1 MNEREYIEQV
11 KNMSNTSEPSAK
23 RYAAQLRAG
32 SKLTVQ
38 LQTDGI
44 LSPGTGPLDLSQE
57 DYCVLKK
64 LNRWQ
69 ALQNLDSRQR
79 AAIKL
84 LLEILDEVPFK
95 KEEAIRIEQAEA
107 RAFAEIADESDD
119 TQGFPAVHGVQTLK
133 KPRLIEAPGTDKRVE
148 PPVSLYGLLLELNR
162 RGTRKQRS
170 ASAYTDMMR
179 ALLQD
184 HSYTW
189 SSDQTES
196 DLRRWGRRYNDI
208 VKMIRSNLQDAE
220 QRQYIIEDMS
230 YALKQL
236 TEYEDQIS
244 SPLSCTIAAACIK
257 VEETAAEWYKDYPML
272 AAAYSRSR
280 ARVLLRQLASMDTGI
295 GKHLYSGMSDEDLSA
310 KLVDLFEAAM
320 DVAEDGYP
328 EAVNLKEQVD
338 VLNPEA
344 ADLLAVLGSGF
355 PIQSSMLEDME
366 LKELLLQLTEPGI
379 LIPWKKSLLL
389 AEGLEDM
396 PLTRLAD
403 GNGQMKE
410 GAAAELFWKL
420 LRKTYVVET
429 VDAAGEDVLRHLE
442 ELADCLQDGLE
453 RQEILEY
460 IVKYYWTPLDT
471 YNQKKEIVL
480 LEHLLKWWEKYPDT
494 LGRVLCG
501 LISKDGFNEELLILL
516 DFEEELF
523 EGVLQSRLAQT
534 CLELAQSS
542 GDHTG
547 YWSSCAANEARKAL
561 TLLETS
567 EEPGYRVRTQLIL
580 ALALA
585 LQGNQEAERDAGTW
599 PYTAKTLAE
608 EYLLPCLILLNEAEA
623 ELKECWLT
631 GEARTALEEIFA
643 EKAQECHKLLTGEDS
658 ALARC
663 LREQDHDFSAENWC
677 SPDWVASEGLQRLT
691 EHDLFQVMHRQ
702 SEPAKLFLPWYCNTF
717 DSTLACGPECTQE
730 LTEASFLNILLSGQ
744 KVVLAANQMTD
755 NEKLWNMAEIPAF
768 LWCLKNGYVSASLF
782 GSLKSLGDYVS
793 GRMKA
798 DSNFIWSSLPEEFQ
812 KPELRD
818 GAGRFLT
825 GQIPASYL
833 PEEHREKL
841 TRMRDAIRL
850 MDENMPAT
858 WMNYYH
864 QQNDAY
870 TRQRRIP
877 AMIPLEQRIA
887 DYYSKDREI
896 SHYDEMRQLNAIL
909 IRSRRGLNRSDYR
922 KMLWAIRDEDFAGLE
937 GWSLSPAELEQ
948 AGLDVS
954 YLASER
960 KDMLQEMIYVI
971 DDCQNRMLGER
982 ISTNQYYVYSEA
994 AAHIV
999 PEWQSGPVNSG
1010 GRALYR
1016 QAEKNIRSQ
1025 GGLLGWEQIPERM
1038 TEIQRLADENP
1049 NMDAEKLCRRLAVRG
1064 LYEYD
1069 IFGMNSGMR
1078 LKNLSF
1084 RASTGKAVSRE
1095 YTEGEGNLH
1104 QVERD
1109 LTVDK

>member
-1 MNEREYIEQV
+1 
-11 KNMSNTSEPSAK
+11 MSNTSEQSAK

-44 LSPGTGPLDLSQE
+44 LGPGTGPLDLSEADQ
-57 DYCVLKK
+57 DVLKK

-84 LLEILDEVPFK
+84 LLEILDEIPLK
-95 KEEAIRIEQAEA
+95 KEEALRIEQAEA
-107 RAFAEIADESDD
+107 RAFAESAEEGDNQQD
-119 TQGFPAVHGVQTLK
+119 FPAVHGVQTLK

-170 ASAYTDMMR
+170 ASSYTDMMR
-179 ALLQD
+179 ALLQN

-189 SSDQTES
+189 SSEQTES

-208 VKMIRSNLQDAE
+208 VKIIRSNLQDEE

-244 SPLSCTIAAACIK
+244 SPLSCTVAAACEK
-257 VEETAAEWYKDYPML
+257 VEETAAEWYKDYPLL

-280 ARVLLRQLASMDTGI
+280 ARILLRQLASMDTGI
-295 GKHLYSGMSDEDLSA
+295 GKHLYSGMSDEDLAA
-310 KLVDLFEAAM
+310 KLVELFEAAL
-320 DVAEDGYP
+320 DVADDCYP
-328 EAVNLKEQVD
+328 EAVDMKEQTGA
-338 VLNPEA
+338 LNPDA
-344 ADLLAVLGSGF
+344 ADLLAVVSCGF
-355 PIQSSMLEDME
+355 PVQVSMLEDMK
-366 LKELLLQLTEPGI
+366 LKELLLQLAEPGI

-389 AEGLEDM
+389 AENLEDM

-429 VDAAGEDVLRHLE
+429 VDAAGEEVLLHLE
-442 ELADCLQDGLE
+442 ELADCLQDGPE

-480 LEHLLKWWEKYPDT
+480 LEHLLKWWKKYPDT
-494 LGRVLCG
+494 VGRVLCG
-501 LISKDGFNEELLILL
+501 LIRKYGFNEELQILL

-523 EGVLQSRLAQT
+523 EGVLQSKLAQT
-534 CLELAQSS
+534 CLELAQNG
-542 GDHTG
+542 GDNTG
-547 YWSSCAANEARKAL
+547 YWTACAANEARKAL
-561 TLLETS
+561 TLLETA
-567 EEPGYRVRTQLIL
+567 EEPGYRLRTKLIL

-585 LQGNQEAERDAGTW
+585 LQGNQEAERDAATW
-599 PYTAKTLAE
+599 PYTAKSLAE
-608 EYLLPCLILLNEAEA
+608 EYLLPCLTLLKEAEA

-631 GEARTALEEIFA
+631 GETRTALEEIFA
-643 EKAQECHKLLTGEDS
+643 EKAQECRRLLTGEDS

-691 EHDLFQVMHRQ
+691 ERDLFQVMHRQ

-744 KVVLAANQMTD
+744 KVVLAANQMAD

-818 GAGRFLT
+818 GAGRFLN

-833 PEEHREKL
+833 PAEHRQKL

-850 MDENMPAT
+850 MDENMPAA

-877 AMIPLEQRIA
+877 VMIPLEQRVA

-896 SHYDEMRQLNAIL
+896 SHYDEMRRLNAIL

-937 GWSLSPAELEQ
+937 DWNLSPAELEQ

-960 KDMLQEMIYVI
+960 KDMLQEMIYII

-1069 IFGMNSGMR
+1069 VFGMNSGMR

-1084 RASTGKAVSRE
+1084 RASTGKGVSRE
-1095 YTEGEGNLH
+1095 YTEGDGSLH

>member
-1 MNEREYIEQV
+1 MNERDYIEQV

-38 LQTDGI
+38 LQADGI
-44 LSPGTGPLDLSQE
+44 LSPGTGPLDLSKE

-84 LLEILDEVPFK
+84 FLEILDEVPLK
-95 KEEAIRIEQAEA
+95 KEEALRIEQAEA
-107 RAFAEIADESDD
+107 RALSESADEADD
-119 TQGFPAVHGVQTLK
+119 KQDFPAVRGVQTLK
-133 KPRLIEAPGTDKRVE
+133 KPRLIEAPGMDKRVE
-148 PPVSLYGLLLELNR
+148 PPVSLYGLLSTLNK
-162 RGTRKQRS
+162 RG
-170 ASAYTDMMR
+170 YTQLMR

-189 SSDQTES
+189 NNDQTEN
-196 DLRRWGRRYNDI
+196 DLHRWGRRYDDI
-208 VKMIRSNLQDAE
+208 AALIRRNLLDEE
-220 QRQYIIEDMS
+220 QRQYVIEDMS

-236 TEYEDQIS
+236 TEREDQES
-244 SPLSCTIAAACIK
+244 LPLSHTIAASCK
-257 VEETAAEWYKDYPML
+257 KLEQKAAKWYKEYPEL
-272 AAAYSRSR
+272 AGAYSRSK
-280 ARVLLRQLASMDTGI
+280 ARILLRQLASMDTGI
-295 GKHLYSGMSDEDLSA
+295 GKQLYSGMSDEGVTS
-310 KLVDLFEAAM
+310 KLVELFEAAL

-328 EAVNLKEQVD
+328 EAVDLKEQAG
-338 VLNPEA
+338 VLNPET
-344 ADLLAVLGSGF
+344 ADLLAVVSCGF
-355 PIQSSMLEDME
+355 PVQTSVIKGME
-366 LKELLLQLTEPGI
+366 QEELLLKLTEQGLLVPM
-379 LIPWKKSLLL
+379 KKSLLS
-389 AEGLEDM
+389 AECLDDI
-396 PLTRLAD
+396 PLSGLAD

-420 LRKTYVVET
+420 LRKSEVFET
-429 VDAAGEDVLRHLE
+429 VDAAGEDALLRFE
-442 ELADCLQDGLE
+442 ELINCLQDGPE

-460 IVKYYWTPLDT
+460 IVKYYWIPIDG
-471 YNQKKEIVL
+471 YNPEKEIVL
-480 LEHLLKWWEKYPDT
+480 LEHLLKWWKKYPDT

-501 LISKDGFNEELLILL
+501 LISKYGFNEELLILL
-516 DFEEELF
+516 DFEDELF

-542 GDHTG
+542 GDSTG
-547 YWSSCAANEARKAL
+547 YWSSCAANVARKAL
-561 TLLETS
+561 ALLEAA
-567 EEPGYRVRTQLIL
+567 EEPGYRLRTQLIL
-580 ALALA
+580 ALSLA
-585 LQGNQEAERDAGTW
+585 LQGNQEAERDDGKW
-599 PYTAKTLAE
+599 PYTAQTLAE
-608 EYLLPCLILLNEAEA
+608 EYLLPCLILLKEAEA

-631 GEARTALEEIFA
+631 GKARTALEEILA
-643 EKAQECHKLLTGEDS
+643 DKAQECRKLLTGEDS

-677 SPDWVASEGLQRLT
+677 SPDWVASEGLHRLT
-691 EHDLFQVMHRQ
+691 ERDLFQVMHRQ

-730 LTEASFLNILLSGQ
+730 LTEAGFLNILLSGQ
-744 KVVLAANQMTD
+744 KVVLAANQMAD

-812 KPELRD
+812 KPELRE

-833 PEEHREKL
+833 PAEHRQKL

-850 MDENMPAT
+850 MDENMPAAWT
-858 WMNYYH
+858 NYYH

-870 TRQRRIP
+870 IRQRRIP

-896 SHYDEMRQLNAIL
+896 SHYDEMRRLNEIL

-937 GWSLSPAELEQ
+937 DWNLSSAELEQ

-1069 IFGMNSGMR
+1069 VFGMNSGMR